1 MCDMK
6 QADLLYLFEIEY
18 KDEAETPTEDEL
30 SSAINEISGRIDN
43 FYNEIVNEAI
53 ERLREGDFKEEQA

>member
-6 QADLLYLFEIEY
+6 QADLLYLFESEY

-53 ERLREGDFKEEQA
+53 ERLREGDFKEKQA